1 MSSPANAPLPLDEAA
16 LADFANARIL
26 LVDDNVQNVELMQ
39 AYLESLP
46 CRIFTAKDGVEAVE
60 AVHREKP
67 DMVLLDVMM
76 PRMSGFDV
84 CRKIKSDPMSRDIVV
99 IMVTAL
105 HEVGDHERAVECGT
119 DDVLTKPV
127 NKLELLTRVRCLLRV
142 VILKKKLN
150 ALLKS

>member
-1 MSSPANAPLPLDEAA
+1 MSSTANAPLPLDEAA

-46 CRIFTAKDGVEAVE
+46 CKIFTAKDGVEAVE

-119 DDVLTKPV
+119 DDFLTKPV
-127 NKLELLTRVRCLLRV
+127 NKLELLTRVRSLLRV